1 LHYFALSVTTSLK
14 IPGAVIPR
22 RVFTRPGSIATGR
35 ASCRSSNV
43 RNAPLATV
51 GPKKAA
57 CREGPLAEVT
67 GSFFD
72 DVVGDGEQF
81 IRNGEA
87 ERLGSLEIDNE
98 IEFGRLL
105 DR

>member
-1 LHYFALSVTTSLK
+1 MSQLGQSRQA
-14 IPGAVIPR
+14 G
-22 RVFTRPGSIATGR
+22 
-35 ASCRSSNV
+35 ASCRSSHV

-51 GPKKAA
+51 GLKKAA
-57 CREGPLAEVT
+57 CRDGPLTEVT

-87 ERLGSLEIDNE
+87 ERLSSLEIDNE